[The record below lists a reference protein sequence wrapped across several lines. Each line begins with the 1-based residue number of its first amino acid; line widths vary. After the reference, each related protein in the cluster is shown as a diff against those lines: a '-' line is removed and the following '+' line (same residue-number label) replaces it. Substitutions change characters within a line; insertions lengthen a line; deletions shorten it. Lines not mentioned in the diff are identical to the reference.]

1 MALCLRLTRRS
12 ERLPFTNWILKRTA
26 SGRNYNTFRSSQY
39 PELRKSNPLLL
50 QCQPRRTFRISVRRA
65 ITGQEAPS
73 AQAYIQSGVIGNKKK
88 LVDVNKVLVIG
99 SGGLSIGQ
107 AGEFDYSGACWVVQ
121 TVSGTSLARAFEAYT

>member
-12 ERLPFTNWILKRTA
+12 ERLPFTNWILNQTA
-26 SGRNYNTFRSSQY
+26 SRRNYTTFRSSQHL
-39 PELRKSNPLLL
+39 ELRKSKPLLL
-50 QCQPRRTFRISVRRA
+50 QCQLKRTFRISVRRA

-73 AQAYIQSGVIGNKKK
+73 AQAYIQSGVVGNKKK
-88 LVDVNKVLVIG
+88 LVDVKKVLVIG

-121 TVSGTSLARAFEAYT
+121 RILGTSLGRASEAHT